1 MKITQPRSNQLILE
15 HQPLLVWLFGGVFG
29 VAGLWM
35 IFHSGGVAWLIPVAI
50 SVFIITSMGQI
61 VTCVFD
67 KAEGRFTLK
76 QQGVFGTKMI
86 EQRIRDISDIQV
98 EQSVSSEGTTYRV
111 TIRFTT
117 GEHVP
122 LTEYYSSGI
131 TDKQKTA
138 DRIRAF
144 LNLSD
149 STAPSDG
156 SRWQPRQD
164 NRAES
169 AYPPTLPGI
178 TASKTAHGL
187 FLSLRSTVDRDAV
200 QHLVRELPR
209 TKMLSF
215 TDPRHRGPM
224 GDPDY
229 FFLSKRNS
237 DYLMMSH
244 GERWGSSWTPIAEVV
259 LVQYFMELSKI
270 QYTTG
275 SNKTE
280 SYKVSVADYTDYS
293 NGSLEIDRTSNAEPG
308 CFVRSRVSEALKPDL
323 DLAEQNAMTPE
334 LWRTLGEIANKPV
347 ISRTDDPTPLPTG
360 IDTLKWMGYVDM
372 RAWGAGD
379 RGVEY
384 FILEQGNRALA
395 AYQASQP

>member
-1 MKITQPRSNQLILE
+1 MEIIQTRRNQLIIR
-15 HQPLLVWLFGGVFG
+15 HYPLLVWFTVGVFG
-29 VAGLWM
+29 LVGGAVFFAGNLIGLVFVA
-35 IFHSGGVAWLIPVAI
+35 F
-50 SVFIITSMGQI
+50 SVLFMKFGGQI
-61 VTCVFD
+61 VTCIFD

-76 QQGVFGTKMI
+76 RHGVFGTNVI
-86 EQRIRDISDIQV
+86 ERRIQNIADIQV
-98 EQSVSSEGTTYRV
+98 EESGSGENMTYRV
-111 TIRFTT
+111 TTRFTT
-117 GEHVP
+117 GEPVP
-122 LTEYYSSGI
+122 LTDYYTSGR

-144 LNLSD
+144 LDLRN
-149 STAPSDG
+149 STPPSDG
-156 SRWQPRQD
+156 SRGQPRQD
-164 NRAES
+164 SRAEVL
-169 AYPPTLPGI
+169 YPPNLPGI
-178 TASKTAHGL
+178 TPTKTANGL
-187 FLSLRSTVDRDAV
+187 FLSLPSTVSRDAI
-200 QHLVRELPR
+200 QHLVRELPP
-209 TKMLSF
+209 TKMLSL

-244 GERWGSSWTPIAEVV
+244 GERWSSRWTPIAEVV

-275 SNKTE
+275 PNQIE
-280 SYKVSVADYTDYS
+280 PYKVSVADYTDYS
-293 NGSLEIDRTSNAEPG
+293 NGSREIDRTSNAQPG

-323 DLAEQNAMTPE
+323 DLAEQNVMTPE
-334 LWRTLGEIANKPV
+334 LWRTLGEIAKKSV
-347 ISRTDDPTPLPTG
+347 INLTDDPKPLPKG
-360 IDTLKWMGYVDM
+360 IDDLKWMGYIDM